1 MRTRNKKAQIL
12 EAAKPTNDYSSD
24 TELNKDQPQLKIDHE
39 LFLEAY
45 EKPTQIYRYLRQR
58 NLKCPIFL
66 QRNLSFMRRMRTV
79 SRRTKSKSEFKL
91 ESMLEQKVSENCEAD
106 KIRNKKCMNL
116 TFLGFYNNLLEK
128 NFDKVSV
135 EVIVVKPKITIPFFV
150 KSKEKKRK
158 STTVPYVQSIQN
170 SIGFIEIQTNP
181 SEDHLP
187 SSLSSLSI
195 SLESFKLANGQIR
208 KCYLLFRIHHT
219 PNEDSSWYV

>member
-1 MRTRNKKAQIL
+1 M
-12 EAAKPTNDYSSD
+12 
-24 TELNKDQPQLKIDHE
+24 
-39 LFLEAY
+39 
-45 EKPTQIYRYLRQR
+45 
-58 NLKCPIFL
+58 
-66 QRNLSFMRRMRTV
+66 SFQF
-79 SRRTKSKSEFKL
+79 S
-91 ESMLEQKVSENCEAD
+91 
-106 KIRNKKCMNL
+106 
-116 TFLGFYNNLLEK
+116 FYNNLLEK